1 MGGKSSSREGGS
13 QSRLVASPCQGEGGS
28 HQSSR
33 EMWMAARGP
42 DLLGVVVAEVV
53 VVVVRLD
60 RQRSTLG
67 QPQLRSLKVEGGE
80 RHPQWLA
87 GNSCG

>member
-1 MGGKSSSREGGS
+1 MPRKRGGS
-13 QSRLVASPCQGEGGS
+13 D
-28 HQSSR
+28 QSSR
-33 EMWMAARGP
+33 EMGMAARCA

>member
-1 MGGKSSSREGGS
+1 
-13 QSRLVASPCQGEGGS
+13 
-28 HQSSR
+28 
-33 EMWMAARGP
+33 MAARGP

>member
-1 MGGKSSSREGGS
+1 
-13 QSRLVASPCQGEGGS
+13 
-28 HQSSR
+28 
-33 EMWMAARGP
+33 MWMAARGP

-87 GNSCG
+87 GDSCR